1 LVFVKRVSVILGCS
15 KRLMKQIQYRIN
27 LLKTKRHSIV
37 RQLREDVAQL
47 IKAGYENIAFSRVS
61 ISDFFA
67 DIVTCHVNLESLL
80 CFLLCPLSCCS
91 LLFQVL

>member
-1 LVFVKRVSVILGCS
+1 
-15 KRLMKQIQYRIN
+15 MKQVQYRIN

-37 RQLREDVAQL
+37 KQLREDVAQL
-47 IKAGYENIAFSRVS
+47 IKAGYENIAFNRVS

-80 CFLLCPLSCCS
+80 CYLLCSSFCCFKFYE
-91 LLFQVL
+91 LFECSSPSTFFLFNK